1 MKVNTDGVL
10 FGAWL
15 KISST
20 LSPDKKI
27 EILDIGTGTGVIALI
42 IAQRLQYISPQARIL
57 AIDSDEPSAI
67 EAKENFS
74 ASPWGAMLE
83 AKHLSIQELALDKFF
98 ENRFDTIVSN
108 PPYFKDSLKAPSQRR
123 SMARHNDNLSYDI
136 LISSAASMLKDGGAL
151 SVVLPAEVSDEFISL
166 AKGKGLL
173 AVRICR
179 VKTVSD
185 GKIKRA
191 LMEFKKTCVN
201 DNIMQGHSCTE
212 ETLTIQEEANGQYT
226 NEYRRLTGDLYLNF

>member
-1 MKVNTDGVL
+1 MHGRSAMKVNTDGVL

-83 AKHLSIQELALDKFF
+83 AKHLSIQELA
-98 ENRFDTIVSN
+98 
-108 PPYFKDSLKAPSQRR
+108 
-123 SMARHNDNLSYDI
+123 
-136 LISSAASMLKDGGAL
+136 
-151 SVVLPAEVSDEFISL
+151 
-166 AKGKGLL
+166 
-173 AVRICR
+173 VRICR